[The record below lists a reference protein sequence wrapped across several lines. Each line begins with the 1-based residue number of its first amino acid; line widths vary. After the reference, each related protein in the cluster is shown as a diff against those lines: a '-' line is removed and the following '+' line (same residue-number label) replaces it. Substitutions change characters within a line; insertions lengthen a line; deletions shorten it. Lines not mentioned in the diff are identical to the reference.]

1 MRYRL
6 NEDLFYHK
14 QPELAFLEDLLRP
27 VHHETPAVWNARA
40 ARADEVVLRAVNI
53 RAEFP
58 DPDGLLETA
67 YADFSLFLK
76 FAGIAEEEGGLPLT
90 IRHGATE
97 CREAYRILVTADE
110 VAVAAADTEG
120 IRRALVFIEDEM
132 HRREGAFL
140 PLGEIR
146 RHPVVKTRISRCF
159 FSPPSHASNEGT
171 VNELASDIDY
181 YPDEYLNRLAHD
193 GINGLWLGASFHDLI
208 KSDII
213 PEYAPDGERRLKKLN
228 AVVEKC
234 RRFGIGIYL
243 FSVEPAS
250 GYANDAFEKHPEFH
264 GSNAWGGA
272 RHLFCPSTEGC
283 RAYIK
288 EAITRLF
295 TAVPHLA
302 GFMDIT
308 TGECLSG
315 CGSANTLSCP
325 RCRET
330 YGTHAA
336 TLVATERMIA
346 EAMEAVAPE
355 AEFISWTYSQ
365 RTWDRNTVKEACE
378 LRDPRV
384 IHMQNFEDY
393 GKTEQLGRERL
404 ALDYWLSF
412 VGPGE
417 VMADSLAINKRRG
430 IRTFAKIQACSSHE
444 ISSVPYVPAPG
455 ILYDKYRYMYENGI
469 SGVVQ
474 CWYFGN
480 YPCMMNK
487 AASELS
493 FAPVFADKH
502 AFLVH
507 LAGIYWGSEAET
519 VATAWE
525 KFEAGYHNFPI
536 SVSFEWFGPM
546 QDSPAVPLHLL
557 PVDLAMPGTWLV
569 QDMVGGDRIGECLTD
584 GHTIEEAV
592 ELARR
597 MCTLWD
603 EGNAILSPISDGG
616 RLRRTEQKS
625 VAAAIA
631 ILFRSGYNV
640 LRFYEL
646 RRHLGIGK
654 GEPAAVLAELEAIA
668 REEIALSRALIPLCE
683 GDGRLGYHSEAHG
696 YKFFKEKLEWR
707 IGEVEKC
714 LAEEFPLVRARIAE
728 GLAPLAFYRGEE
740 EGARVIRITE
750 VAAPS
755 DFRTGT
761 EAEQGTGS
769 GPIRIEQEWEG
780 MTVLTPDG
788 AIEPVEFLNTGDG
801 PAKTTVSAT
810 EQDGTVTLTFRLKDG
825 VGDALIIRP
834 EFRMFFPSAPFVL
847 HAGKVDI
854 TENIHY
860 SFFGKRVEE
869 RRAAIRCDYTQE
881 EDGTAVYRLALDRA
895 ALGMEEN
902 EPFRLYVRRYGSVAE
917 VLAPDDRMFQRLI
930 HGRYSPDA
938 YAFFVK

>member
-1 MRYRL
+1 MRYRIQ
-6 NEDLFYHK
+6 EDPFCDK
-14 QPELAFLEDLLRP
+14 QPELAFLGDLVRP
-27 VHHETPAVWNARA
+27 VHHETPAVWCARA
-40 ARADEVVLRAVNI
+40 AREDELAVT
-53 RAEFP
+53 RVRLSLSFP
-58 DPDGLLETA
+58 DPEGLLETA
-67 YADFSLFLK
+67 YADFRLFMQ
-76 FAGIAEEEGGLPLT
+76 FAGIAEAEDGLPLAVV
-90 IRHGATE
+90 HGATE
-97 CREAYRILVTADE
+97 CREAYSIAVTAE
-110 VAVAAADTEG
+110 GVTVTAADTEG
-120 IRRALVFIEDEM
+120 IRRALIYIEDEM
-132 HRREGAFL
+132 HRREGCFL

-146 RHPVVKTRISRCF
+146 RHPFVKTRISRCF
-159 FSPPSHASNEGT
+159 FSPPSHASNERS
-171 VNELASDIDY
+171 VNELATDIDY

-234 RRFGIGIYL
+234 RRYGIGIYL

-250 GYANDAFEKHPEFH
+250 GYANDPFENHPELH
-264 GSNAWGGA
+264 GSNAWGGN

-288 EAITRLF
+288 ESITRLF

-315 CGSANTLSCP
+315 CGSANTLTCP
-325 RCRET
+325 RCKET
-330 YGTHAA
+330 FGSHAA
-336 TLVATERMIA
+336 TLVATEKMIMD
-346 EAMEAVAPE
+346 AMEAVAPE

-365 RTWDRNTVKEACE
+365 RTWSRDTVKEACE

-393 GKTEQLGRERL
+393 GKSEQLGRERL
-404 ALDYWLSF
+404 ALDYWLSY

-417 VMADSLAINKRRG
+417 VMADSLAINHRRG
-430 IRTFAKIQACSSHE
+430 VRTFAKIQACSSHE

-455 ILYDKYRYMYENGI
+455 ILYEKYKYMHENGI

-493 FAPVFADKH
+493 FEPFFADKH
-502 AFLVH
+502 AFLCH
-507 LAGIYWGSEAET
+507 LAGIYWGGEAER
-519 VATAWE
+519 AASAWE
-525 KFEAGYHNFPI
+525 LFEKGYRNFPL

-592 ELARR
+592 ELSRR

-603 EGNAILSPISDGG
+603 EGNAILSALPDGD

-625 VAAAIA
+625 VASAIA
-631 ILFRSGYNV
+631 ILFRSGHNI

-654 GEPAAVLAELEAIA
+654 GDPTAVLAEMEAIVH
-668 REEIALSRALIPLCE
+668 EEIGHSRALIPLCQA
-683 GDGRLGYHSEAHG
+683 DGRLGYHSEAHG
-696 YKFFKEKLEWR
+696 YKFFPEKLEWR
-707 IGEVEKC
+707 IAELKTLLATEFPEVE
-714 LAEEFPLVRARIAE
+714 ARMEA
-728 GLAPLAFYRGEE
+728 GLAPLAFYRGEVE
-740 EGARVIRITE
+740 DARVIRIADA
-750 VAAPS
+750 AAPKA
-755 DFRTGT
+755 FRPGT
-761 EAEQGTGS
+761 EAEQGTGA
-769 GPIRIEQEWEG
+769 GPIRIEHEWEG
-780 MTVLTPDG
+780 MSVLTPDG

-810 EQDGTVTLTFRLKDG
+810 EQDGIVSITFRLRDG
-825 VGDALIIRP
+825 AGDALIIRP

-847 HAGKVDI
+847 NAGKVDI
-854 TENIHY
+854 AENIHY

-869 RRAAIRCDYTQE
+869 RRAAIGCDYTLE
-881 EDGTAVYRLALDRA
+881 EDGTAVYRMTLDRA
-895 ALGMEEN
+895 ALGMEED
-902 EPFRLYVRRYGSVAE
+902 ETFRLYVRRYGSVAE

>member
-1 MRYRL
+1 MRYRI
-6 NEDLFYHK
+6 NEDPFFKK
-14 QPELAFLEDLLRP
+14 QPPQSFLEDLLRP

-40 ARADEVVLRAVNI
+40 PKADELSLSRIALHI
-53 RAEFP
+53 TFP

-67 YADFSLFLK
+67 YADFRLFMS
-76 FAGIAEEEGGLPLT
+76 FAGITEDANGISVRVE
-90 IRHGATE
+90 HGSTE
-97 CREAYRILVTADE
+97 CREAYRIEVTGDG
-110 VAVAAADTEG
+110 VRVIAADTEG
-120 IRRALVFIEDEM
+120 IRRALIFVEDEM
-132 HRREGAFL
+132 HRREGSFL

-146 RHPVVKTRISRCF
+146 RAPFVKTRISRCF
-159 FSPPSHASNEGT
+159 FSPPSHASNEGL

-193 GINGLWLGASFHDLI
+193 GINGLWLGASFHDLL
-208 KSDII
+208 KSEII

-234 RRFGIGIYL
+234 RRYGIGIYL

-250 GYANDAFEKHPEFH
+250 GYANDPFENHPELH
-264 GSNAWGGA
+264 GANAWGGN

-288 EAITRLF
+288 ESVTALF

-302 GFMDIT
+302 GFIDIT

-315 CGSANTLSCP
+315 CGSANTLTCP

-330 YGTHAA
+330 YGSHAA
-336 TLVATERMIA
+336 TLAATEKMIV
-346 EAMEAVAPE
+346 EAMQAVAPE

-365 RTWDRNTVKEACE
+365 RTWDRNVVKEACE
-378 LRDPRV
+378 LRDERV

-393 GKTEQLGRERL
+393 GKPEQLGRERL
-404 ALDYWLSF
+404 ALDYWLSY

-417 VMADSLAINKRRG
+417 IMADSLAINKRRG
-430 IRTFAKIQACSSHE
+430 VRTYAKIQACSSHE

-455 ILYDKYRYMYENGI
+455 ILYDKYRYMYENNI
-469 SGVVQ
+469 SGVLQ

-493 FAPVFADKH
+493 FMPFFEDKH
-502 AFLVH
+502 AFLRH
-507 LAGIYWGSEAET
+507 LAGIYWGAEAEK
-519 VATAWE
+519 AALAWE
-525 KFEAGYHNFPI
+525 KFEDGYHNFPI

-569 QDMVGGDRIGECLTD
+569 CDMVGGDRIGECLTD

-592 ELARR
+592 ELSRR
-597 MCTLWD
+597 MCSLWD
-603 EGNAILSPISDGG
+603 EGNAILSALPDGG
-616 RLRRTEQKS
+616 KLRRTEQKS
-625 VAAAIA
+625 VASAVS
-631 ILFRSGYNV
+631 ILFRSGYNI

-654 GEPAAVLAELEAIA
+654 GDPAAVLAELEGIA
-668 REEIALSRALIPLCE
+668 REEIGHSRALIPLCE
-683 GDGRLGYHSEAHG
+683 ADGRLGYHSEAHG

-707 IGEVEKC
+707 ISELEKMLKDEFAEVRE
-714 LAEEFPLVRARIAE
+714 RIGK

-740 EGARVIRITE
+740 EGARVVRIADA
-750 VAAPS
+750 AAPKA
-755 DFRTGT
+755 FRTGT
-761 EAEQGTGS
+761 DAEQGTGS
-769 GPIRIEQEWEG
+769 GPIRIEHEWEG
-780 MTVLTPDG
+780 MSVITPDG
-788 AIEPVEFLNTGDG
+788 AIEPVEFLNTGDA
-801 PAKTTVSAT
+801 PAKTSVCAT
-810 EQDGTVTLTFRLKDG
+810 EKDG
-825 VGDALIIRP
+825 VVTVSFRMVDGAGDALIIRP

-847 HAGKVDI
+847 QDGKVNI

-869 RRAAIRCDYTQE
+869 RRAAIGCEYTLD
-881 EDGTAVYRLALDRA
+881 EDGVATYHMTLNRA
-895 ALGMEEN
+895 ALGMEAD
-902 EPFRLYVRRYGSVAE
+902 EPFRLYVRRYGQVAE
-917 VLAPDDRMFQRLI
+917 VLSPDDRMFQRLI